1 MKSALLCIMWLASI
15 ASYGQS
21 KLPLF
26 LVGTWK
32 INSTEHYEHWDQ
44 LNESTM
50 KGFSYQMKH
59 GQIIV
64 SEYLELTQDKK
75 GIIFIA
81 SVLNQNKGKDIPFNF
96 VEKKEGYTFENPNHD
111 YPKQIVYTN
120 ISKNEVQVAV
130 SDMKQKTSTYR
141 IYKQHL
147 NP

>member
-1 MKSALLCIMWLASI
+1 MKPVLLCIMWLASI

-32 INSTEHYEHWDQ
+32 INSTEQYEHWDQ

-64 SEYLELTQDKK
+64 SEHLELNQVKK
-75 GIIFIA
+75 GITFIA
-81 SVLNQNKGKDIPFNF
+81 SVLNQNKGKSVPFILM
-96 VEKKEGYTFENPNHD
+96 EKKEGYTFENPNHD
-111 YPKQIVYTN
+111 YPKQIVYTK
-120 ISKNEVQVAV
+120 ISKNEVQVTV

-141 IYKQHL
+141 IYRQHL

>member
-1 MKSALLCIMWLASI
+1 MKPVLLCIMWLASI

-32 INSTEHYEHWDQ
+32 INSTEQYEHWDQ

-64 SEYLELTQDKK
+64 SEYLELNQVKK
-75 GIIFIA
+75 GITFIA
-81 SVLNQNKGKDIPFNF
+81 SVLNQNNGKSVPFIF
-96 VEKKEGYTFENPNHD
+96 MEKKEGYTFENPNHD
-111 YPKQIVYTN
+111 YPKQIVYTK
-120 ISKNEVQVAV
+120 IFKNEVQVTV

-141 IYKQHL
+141 IYRQHL